1 MFHRDALGDY
11 YDVAGADGGGND
23 VDIEDIL
30 ILVCA
35 DDVFHF
41 FIFFL

>member
-1 MFHRDALGDY
+1 MIITMLLGPM
-11 YDVAGADGGGND
+11 V
-23 VDIEDIL
+23 VEMMLILRIL

-41 FIFFL
+41 FIFYL